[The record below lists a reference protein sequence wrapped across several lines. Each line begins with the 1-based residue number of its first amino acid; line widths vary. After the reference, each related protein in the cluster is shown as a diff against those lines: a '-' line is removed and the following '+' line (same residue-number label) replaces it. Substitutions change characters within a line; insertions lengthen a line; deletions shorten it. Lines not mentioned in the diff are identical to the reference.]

1 MLIDGEA
8 FTLCVQPQTVKQ
20 QAMYHDNQREA
31 ASEVEM
37 YFRDGQRHVIL
48 TAQMQSGKTGTFHN
62 LIHRMLSSELA
73 KRSVLLCG
81 MSDTRLYEQARDD
94 ALEYN
99 EPLVDSGR
107 LVVRYLQHFKT
118 FNLPRT
124 TRDILLILDE
134 SDRDSKVGSKL
145 DHLLARAGIPINGN
159 SDILEE
165 RNIYIVSVS
174 ATPFAEYSDV
184 VHKNSNIKPIVH
196 LRPGAEYTGI
206 KNNIEHGNILPIFN
220 IRENPREFKAII
232 EGETETSPKYSI
244 LRYDTRSYSF
254 EMFERLASENNWGL
268 FVVRG
273 NFDSHPDENRY
284 RLDDMNAILSTQ
296 PQRPTLILIHGTFRA
311 GIVLSDKRYIRMVWE
326 NSKNPKTD
334 TIVQGLV
341 GRVCGY
347 HNNSHI
353 KTFVS
358 ETLLERADD
367 GLNELDRFL
376 HFHDDAPDTNPDT
389 ERTED
394 RPSTSTTNPT
404 RQVMFPDSFQ
414 HSKKIRKTLRHTTP
428 VMRLPR
434 ELVEHY
440 NLNHINAQNNHKVR
454 SNAMKAVQ
462 DFVSRSEFKTYPDIT
477 PEQHEEIEEATSRFI
492 AEEDN
497 GRFEQSTLNSLM
509 TIRNTQKSNG
519 DGDDQ
524 YKDAIRPIQRSLLKS
539 FPARTDQGIVKRD
552 GETVDL
558 PIVLFRVSEE
568 YSKELQVEEVYNQD
582 RRDGMSRT
590 TDQRGQRCVYYLFF
604 RTQSKSIYT
613 PSDTNGKEIYRYEH
627 LTYNTDNTNN
637 GTTTSGTASGTA
649 TSGTASGTT
658 IYHGNP
664 SMGITFG
671 NITLSTTHQVI
682 EHLGYIVRLY
692 LNTDAD
698 SPVQM
703 KFTGELFNPDIRCS
717 DTLRNSKE
725 FKQVIRSIEEA
736 YTVSIKIN
744 FQRGRKRS
752 DGTRGIK
759 KIEIN

>member
-1 MLIDGEA
+1 
-8 FTLCVQPQTVKQ
+8 
-20 QAMYHDNQREA
+20 MYHTNQREA

-37 YFRDGQRHVIL
+37 YFRDGKRHVIL

-99 EPLVDSGR
+99 EPLVDSGS
-107 LVVRYLQHFKT
+107 LVVRYLQHFKS

-184 VHKNSNIKPIVH
+184 VHKNSNTKPIVH
-196 LRPGAEYTGI
+196 LRPGTGYTGI
-206 KNNIEHGNILPIFN
+206 KNNIERGNILPIFN
-220 IRENPREFKAII
+220 IRENPREFKAIVD
-232 EGETETSPKYSI
+232 GDTSPKYSI
-244 LRYDTRSYSF
+244 LRYDTRSYDF
-254 EMFERLASENNWGL
+254 EMFERFASENNWGL

-284 RLDDMNAILSTQ
+284 RLDDMNAILSTR

-326 NSKNPKTD
+326 NSKIPKTD

-358 ETLLERADD
+358 ETLLDRADD

-376 HFHDDAPDTNPDT
+376 YFHNDAPDTERDT
-389 ERTED
+389 ERSERIED
-394 RPSTSTTNPT
+394 RPSTSTSTNPT

-414 HSKKIRKTLRHTTP
+414 HSKKIRKTLRNTTP

-440 NLNHINAQNNHKVR
+440 NLNDINAQNNHKVR

-462 DFVSRSEFKTYPDIT
+462 DFVARPEFKSYPDIT
-477 PEQHEEIEEATSRFI
+477 TEQHEEIEDVTTRDI
-492 AEEDN
+492 TVEDN
-497 GRFEQSTLNSLM
+497 SHFHRETLKSLM
-509 TIRNTQKSNG
+509 TIRSTQKSNG

-524 YKDAIRPIQRSLLKS
+524 YKDAILPIQRSLLKS

-568 YSKELQVEEVYNQD
+568 YSKELQVEEVYDQD
-582 RRDGMSRT
+582 RRDGMSLT

-627 LTYNTDNTNN
+627 LEDEMNSSSGGSTN
-637 GTTTSGTASGTA
+637 GTASGTA
-649 TSGTASGTT
+649 SGSAST

-664 SMGITFG
+664 SMCITFG

-682 EHLGYIVRLY
+682 EHLDYLVRLY
-692 LNTDAD
+692 LNKPETD

-725 FKQVIRSIEEA
+725 FKQVIRSLEKA
-736 YTVSIKIN
+736 YTVTIKIN

>member
-1 MLIDGEA
+1 
-8 FTLCVQPQTVKQ
+8 
-20 QAMYHDNQREA
+20 MYHANQREA

-37 YFRDGQRHVIL
+37 YFRDGKRHVIL

-62 LIHRMLSSELA
+62 LVHRMHTSEMV
-73 KRSVLLCG
+73 RYSVLLCG
-81 MSDTRLYEQARDD
+81 MSDTQLYEQARDD

-107 LVVRYLQHFKT
+107 VVVRYLQHFKN

-184 VHKNSNIKPIVH
+184 VHKNSNAKPIVH
-196 LRPGAEYTGI
+196 LRPGTEYTGI
-206 KNNIEHGNILPIFN
+206 KNNIERGNILPIFN
-220 IRENPREFKAII
+220 IRENAREFKAIVN
-232 EGETETSPKYSI
+232 GDADADTDADTFPKYSI

-254 EMFERLASENNWGL
+254 EMFERFASENNWGL

-273 NFDSHPDENRY
+273 NFDNHPDENRY
-284 RLDDMNAILSTQ
+284 RLDDMNAILSTR

-326 NSKNPKTD
+326 NSQNPKTD

-358 ETLLERADD
+358 ETLLDRADD

-376 HFHDDAPDTNPDT
+376 HFHNDAPDTNRDA
-389 ERTED
+389 ERSE
-394 RPSTSTTNPT
+394 RIEESSTSTSANKTH
-404 RQVMFPDSFQ
+404 QVMFPDSFQ
-414 HSKKIRKTLRHTTP
+414 HSKKIRKTLRNTTP

-434 ELVEHY
+434 ELVEKY
-440 NLNHINAQNNHKVR
+440 KLNHINAQNNNTIR
-454 SNAMKAVQ
+454 SNAMKAVR
-462 DFVSRSEFKTYPDIT
+462 DFVARPEFKSYPDIT
-477 PEQHEEIEEATSRFI
+477 PEQHEEIEDVTTRDI
-492 AEEDN
+492 TVEDN
-497 GRFEQSTLNSLM
+497 GHFHPETLRSLM

-524 YKDAIRPIQRSLLKS
+524 YKDAIMPIQRSLLKS

-568 YSKELQVEEVYNQD
+568 YSKELQVEEVYDQD

-590 TDQRGQRCVYYLFF
+590 KDQRGQCCVYYLFF
-604 RTQSKSIYT
+604 RTTSKSIYT

-627 LTYNTDNTNN
+627 LEDEMNS
-637 GTTTSGTASGTA
+637 SGGSASASGA
-649 TSGTASGTT
+649 ASA

-682 EHLGYIVRLY
+682 EHLEHLVRLY
-692 LNTDAD
+692 LNKPESD

-725 FKQVIRSIEEA
+725 FKQVIRSLEKA
-736 YTVSIKIN
+736 YTVTIKIN